1 MASLMRAPEPLHT
14 GGCQCGAIRYALY
27 AEPFNPH
34 ICHCRMCQKA
44 VGSFFAPFAS
54 VNLDNFAWT
63 RGTPGI
69 FKSSAVIER
78 AFCRQCGTPL
88 SFRNI
93 ENPHISI
100 TIGSLDEPER
110 VQPAVQE
117 GIESRMSWFSALH
130 SLPGMETD
138 IPESPAERR
147 KLESRQHPDID
158 TDHWP

>member
-63 RGTPGI
+63 RGTP
-69 FKSSAVIER
+69 
-78 AFCRQCGTPL
+78 L

-138 IPESPAERR
+138 IPKSPAERR